1 MLYDGRIGMTDIWE
15 GRCRL
20 IFLPAVMHVNNTHSP
35 AVYPIVDMTRDIML
49 PMRHIVSVL
58 EMPVRDTTMCALTT
72 AMTMLHVHSLMSM
85 WTTWCDVI
93 QQSAFVAQRDVID
106 SEGVVVVRRDTNE
119 QQ

>member
-1 MLYDGRIGMTDIWE
+1 MLYDGRIGRTDMWE

-72 AMTMLHVHSLMSM
+72 ATTMLHVHSLMSM

-93 QQSAFVAQRDVID
+93 QQSAFVAPRDVID

-119 QQ
+119 

>member
-72 AMTMLHVHSLMSM
+72 ATSMLHVHSLMSM

-93 QQSAFVAQRDVID
+93 QQSAFVAPR
-106 SEGVVVVRRDTNE
+106 ECET
-119 QQ
+119 